1 MTETW
6 TFISNGWGGDKKG
19 NKLYVKDIGSSE
31 YVNINTYA
39 TTTKILQMNKGQ
51 ITAYPFVLPDSSKFS
66 VATTHTQY
74 SELNLEDSEVTV
86 WYALDSQQNTKN
98 IYYYTKGDGCNNY
111 YIYSKGNV
119 TYTGAGHSR
128 ISGIDEQKLFVNTL
142 VASIKTGNYAPV
154 VKVNNAISITT
165 TEKIINYYKDNGATV
180 TFTVSDYDLKDNE
193 EKGFSDFRIYIDVN
207 GNDKYDEGDILI
219 NDPDN
224 ADISDNTYMRD
235 TNDENVKINITKDNL
250 KNKKAYSFYLS
261 DGDIKELETRLGAK
275 IENYNIIVETIDN
288 GYLKAKDDVYREA
301 TKIKASD
308 KFKLKERE
316 EAKLFN
322 LN

>member
-1 MTETW
+1 MM
-6 TFISNGWGGDKKG
+6 K
-19 NKLYVKDIGSSE
+19 
-31 YVNINTYA
+31 
-39 TTTKILQMNKGQ
+39 
-51 ITAYPFVLPDSSKFS
+51 
-66 VATTHTQY
+66 
-74 SELNLEDSEVTV
+74 
-86 WYALDSQQNTKN
+86 
-98 IYYYTKGDGCNNY
+98 
-111 YIYSKGNV
+111 
-119 TYTGAGHSR
+119 
-128 ISGIDEQKLFVNTL
+128 
-142 VASIKTGNYAPV
+142 
-154 VKVNNAISITT
+154 
-165 TEKIINYYKDNGATV
+165 
-180 TFTVSDYDLKDNE
+180 
-193 EKGFSDFRIYIDVN
+193 
-207 GNDKYDEGDILI
+207 GDILI

-235 TNDENVKINITKDNL
+235 INDENVKINITKDNL

-322 LN
+322 LNYI